1 LWGLSLIKDSYFQ
14 DKVVVI
20 TGASSGIGLVA
31 ALTLSKLNA
40 KVVLASRRED
50 KLRDLVQNIHSTG
63 GQGLAIKTDVASSE
77 SVKDLVEQTLNHWGR
92 VDILIANA
100 GQYIRGK
107 FSEIDEKRFEQS
119 MAVNFFGTLHVI
131 KSVLP
136 HMLRQGSGHIVIMN
150 SLDAKKGIVG
160 DGPYVSAKS
169 ALDGFGDVLRQELS
183 GSGIHVTSVYPA
195 RVDTPMIEHLQVPW
209 ISPKISPEK
218 AVDAMIKA
226 IERKKSIV
234 VVPAIYFPLG
244 ALNSLFPRVLDWLYA
259 KFRLEGKEVER

>member
-1 LWGLSLIKDSYFQ
+1 M
-14 DKVVVI
+14 I
-20 TGASSGIGLVA
+20 TGASSGIGLVT
-31 ALTLSKLNA
+31 ALTLSKLSA
-40 KVVLASRRED
+40 KVVLASRKED
-50 KLRDLVQNIHSTG
+50 KLRDLVQNIHSIG

-100 GQYIRGK
+100 GQYVRGK
-107 FSEIDEKRFEQS
+107 FAEIDEKDFEQS

-136 HMLRQGSGHIVIMN
+136 HMLRQGNGHIVIMN

-195 RVDTPMIEHLQVPW
+195 RVDTPMIGHLRVPW

-226 IERKKSIV
+226 IERKKSIA
-234 VVPAIYFPLG
+234 VVPAIYFPVG
-244 ALNSLFPRVLDWLYA
+244 ALNSLFPRLLDWLYV
-259 KFRLEGKEVER
+259 KFRIEGKEVER

>member
-1 LWGLSLIKDSYFQ
+1 MIKDSYFQ

-20 TGASSGIGLVA
+20 TGASSGIGLGA
-31 ALTLSKLNA
+31 ALTLSKLKA

-77 SVKDLVEQTLNHWGR
+77 SVKDMVEQTLNHWGR
-92 VDILIANA
+92 IDVLIANA
-100 GQYIRGK
+100 GQYIRGH
-107 FSEIDEKRFEQS
+107 FSEIGEKGFERS
-119 MAVNFFGTLHVI
+119 MAVNFFGSLHVI

-136 HMLRQGSGHIVIMN
+136 HMLRQRSGHIVIMN

-195 RVDTPMIEHLQVPW
+195 RVDTHMIEHLQVPW

-218 AVDAMIKA
+218 VVDAMIKA

-244 ALNSLFPRVLDWLYA
+244 ALNSLFPRLLDWLYA

>member
-1 LWGLSLIKDSYFQ
+1 MSDSYFR
-14 DKVVVI
+14 DKVVII

-50 KLRDLVQNIHSTG
+50 KLRHLVQDIHATG
-63 GQGLAIKTDVASSE
+63 GQGLAIKTDIASSE
-77 SVKDLVEQTLNHWGR
+77 SVKDLVEQVVRQWGR

-100 GQYIRGK
+100 GQYIGGR
-107 FSEIDEKRFEQS
+107 FSEIDENAFEQS
-119 MAVNFFGTLHVI
+119 MAVNFLGTLHVI
-131 KSVLP
+131 KRVLP

-150 SLDAKKGIVG
+150 SLDAKKGIAG

-183 GSGIHVTSVYPA
+183 GLGVHVTSVYPG

-209 ISPKISPEK
+209 VSPKISPERV
-218 AVDAMIKA
+218 VDAMIKA

-234 VVPAIYFPLG
+234 VVPAVYFPIG
-244 ALNSLFPRVLDWLYA
+244 VLNNLFPRLLDWLYA
-259 KFRLEGKEVER
+259 IFRIEGKKIER